1 MGERCTWGG
10 SGRFGWGGRV
20 SVCGN
25 ATNHIFP
32 ATSHSPTRSSTPPTQ
47 IGSDLCWSAALTPA
61 AGGHASSS
69 QQQMDGLEAEPES
82 LLRAAELPIDCGDQ
96 VCVFHKGASCSLG
109 PAARALG
116 TKTTAASVAGND
128 PFTENLGNGKKGK
141 KRKTPPFVAVKITV
155 ALFFF
160 LLSSGEPRVSSSNMC
175 RSCEEGHA
183 AIDQRSACCWSPA
196 SPSRAPM
203 KGRQLLSAADS
214 KPHP

>member
-1 MGERCTWGG
+1 MGGEGG
-10 SGRFGWGGRV
+10 CQFAVTPQITYFLR
-20 SVCGN
+20 
-25 ATNHIFP
+25 
-32 ATSHSPTRSSTPPTQ
+32 PPTPRHARAPPPQ

-61 AGGHASSS
+61 ASGHASSS
-69 QQQMDGLEAEPES
+69 EQQMDGLEAEPES

-109 PAARALG
+109 PAAQALG
-116 TKTTAASVAGND
+116 TKTTTASVAGND
-128 PFTENLGNGKKGK
+128 PFTKNLGNGKKGQK